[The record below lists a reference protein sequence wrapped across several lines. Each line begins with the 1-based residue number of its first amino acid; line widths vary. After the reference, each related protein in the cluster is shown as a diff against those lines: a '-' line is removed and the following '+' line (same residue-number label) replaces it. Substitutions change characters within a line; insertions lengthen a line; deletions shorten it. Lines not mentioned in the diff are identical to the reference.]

1 MNVKPAS
8 PNGTRPS
15 ASTPVA
21 LIVRALSDL
30 GYRPDKDRA
39 PAVGGTLR
47 LKGAAIWATIELN
60 WSRDG
65 TVTLRSEG
73 RSTRFVPLLDL
84 VGPDDR
90 PEEAVARWSAVE
102 AEITSPSVIVHL
114 APFRVMAALPG
125 VAAQS
130 LTSAGADG
138 PNGRALVTAVP
149 VTPLETTSLERVA
162 RAVADAVRTPALEA
176 YPAVVGADNPLPRR
190 IISSLLDAG
199 IPDPSISALFFLVDH
214 DVLRL
219 RRRLTPSETSK
230 FGVWVKDRLASARGT
245 GWERD
250 YTSVIE
256 RIPDLITDAG
266 ERANRIMVCPAC
278 GQRAEFERDGPGA
291 C

>member
-1 MNVKPAS
+1 MPLVRLL
-8 PNGTRPS
+8 GTRRS
-15 ASTPVA
+15 GRRQLRQTNVIANDRHYRAAGIVWNAYERGDRAIETADERQARLAERHEAFSLYAVA

-30 GYRPDKDRA
+30 GYRPDEDRA

-73 RSTRFVPLLDL
+73 RSTRFIPLLDL

-90 PEEAVARWSAVE
+90 LEEAVARWSAVE
-102 AEITSPSVIVHL
+102 AEITSPSGDGAL

-162 RAVADAVRTPALEA
+162 RAVADAMRERQGARS
-176 YPAVVGADNPLPRR
+176 YPAVVRADNPLPRR
-190 IISSLLDAG
+190 IIRPFSTLDTTLRSPPCSSG
-199 IPDPSISALFFLVDH
+199 STTMCSACV
-214 DVLRL
+214 
-219 RRRLTPSETSK
+219 
-230 FGVWVKDRLASARGT
+230 GG
-245 GWERD
+245 
-250 YTSVIE
+250 
-256 RIPDLITDAG
+256 
-266 ERANRIMVCPAC
+266 
-278 GQRAEFERDGPGA
+278 
-291 C
+291 